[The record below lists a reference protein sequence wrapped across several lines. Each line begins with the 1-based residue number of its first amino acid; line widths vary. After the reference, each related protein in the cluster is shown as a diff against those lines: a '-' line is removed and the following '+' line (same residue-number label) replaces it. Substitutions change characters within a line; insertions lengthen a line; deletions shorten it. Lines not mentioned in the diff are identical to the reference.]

1 MGSTPSSGILSHG
14 ERTVERMDRGLA
26 VAIFVKE
33 GERLGISISKSL
45 SGSKEEG
52 IRGPQAVADSSF
64 RPSLIRRPPIIRTEG
79 SAPGRS
85 SVTAVLCPRISTR
98 KIAPL

>member
-52 IRGPQAVADSSF
+52 RSIALGHGRLDVYRLAIGLGIDSDSDPDSDLDETQSDF
-64 RPSLIRRPPIIRTEG
+64 E
-79 SAPGRS
+79 
-85 SVTAVLCPRISTR
+85 SVNSE
-98 KIAPL
+98 